1 MTRSLFKLAGDRR
14 GASAIEF
21 ALIAPLFIFLIAG
34 VTQVGSLFYAHAAL
48 RNAVSEGARYA
59 TIFPRPTEAQVIA
72 RINAHR
78 GPAGGTWGTPTV
90 AYALDT
96 PTGRWRATITATYTA
111 NFDFILFRWPGVT
124 FTYSRR
130 AYVNAPP
137 A

>member
-1 MTRSLFKLAGDRR
+1 MTRSLARLGRDRR

-21 ALIAPLFIFLIAG
+21 ALIAPLFILMIVG
-34 VTQVGSLFYAHAAL
+34 VTQLGGLFYAHAAL
-48 RNAVSEGARYA
+48 RNAVSEGARFA
-59 TIFPRPTEAQVIA
+59 TIFPRPTEAQVVA
-72 RINAHR
+72 RINSHR

-90 AYALDT
+90 VYALDA

-111 NFDFILFRWPGVT
+111 NFDFILFRWTGVT
-124 FTYSRR
+124 LTYSRR